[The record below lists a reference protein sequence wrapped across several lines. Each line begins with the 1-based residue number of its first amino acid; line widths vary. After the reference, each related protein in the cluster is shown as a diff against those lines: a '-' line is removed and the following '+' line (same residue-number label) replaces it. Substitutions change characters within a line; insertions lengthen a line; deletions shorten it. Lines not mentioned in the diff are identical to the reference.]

1 VLQLDA
7 SAADAGTLRAALKA
21 AQQALAATGPAVSTP
36 GCALRL
42 RSDELAVQEQAGSA
56 AAATA
61 TGAPAAAA
69 SLFTIDQ
76 LAAML
81 RRENELRLSPETQ
94 EAYRGALA
102 GGRAGE
108 QGASATLPAL
118 IARRPVAFRRRP
130 PARRVNA
137 ATTVA
142 ACSRVLLLRLRSV
155 RGGTA
160 RANVTDVPQLLSCG
174 GRRPDVCCLCSV
186 SSSFS
191 PADTAAELREDTDWM
206 EVTDGLQRSV
216 LREFGMPPRLVRCAC
231 CPCWPCC
238 ACCCAR
244 AGVAL
249 LPHLACW
256 PGPHLCM
263 RLLLVAAGVPALVYA
278 SACRPTWRTA
288 SACLDACSCG
298 VGSTHACPRHA
309 AC

>member
-1 VLQLDA
+1 MLQLDA

-102 GGRAGE
+102 AGPWEAGRSCHGYA
-108 QGASATLPAL
+108 LPAR
-118 IARRPVAFRRRP
+118 IARCPVAFRRRP
-130 PARRVNA
+130 PARPRLCCHCCCCI
-137 ATTVA
+137 
-142 ACSRVLLLRLRSV
+142 CSSPALLLLQPPSF

-160 RANVTDVPQLLSCG
+160 RANVTDVLLLLSC
-174 GRRPDVCCLCSV
+174 S
-186 SSSFS
+186 
-191 PADTAAELREDTDWM
+191 
-206 EVTDGLQRSV
+206 
-216 LREFGMPPRLVRCAC
+216 
-231 CPCWPCC
+231 
-238 ACCCAR
+238 
-244 AGVAL
+244 
-249 LPHLACW
+249 
-256 PGPHLCM
+256 
-263 RLLLVAAGVPALVYA
+263 
-278 SACRPTWRTA
+278 
-288 SACLDACSCG
+288 
-298 VGSTHACPRHA
+298 RH
-309 AC
+309 